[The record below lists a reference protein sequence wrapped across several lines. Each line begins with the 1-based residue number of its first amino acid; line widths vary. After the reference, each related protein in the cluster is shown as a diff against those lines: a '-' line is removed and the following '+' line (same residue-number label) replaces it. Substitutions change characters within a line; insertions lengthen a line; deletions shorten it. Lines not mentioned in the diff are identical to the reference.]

1 MREQLVELIRL
12 AVTSLPKEVEQALQ
26 QALEREKNS
35 LAKLQLEVMLKNV
48 AYARERSLP
57 LCQDTGMPIFFV
69 RGFSNLAEVVEE
81 LRQAVREA
89 TTRVPLRPSVVDA
102 LTRENTG
109 DNTGE
114 GVPVIHFL
122 PGDEKSITFLAKG
135 AGSEN
140 VSRAKML
147 PAREGVAGIKR
158 FVVETL
164 RSAGAKP
171 CPPVI
176 VGVGIGGTLEHAA
189 MLAKEALL
197 LPLGERNSR
206 EELSRLEQE
215 LLEEINALG
224 IGAMGMGGN
233 TTCLG
238 VKVLTSACHTA
249 SLPVAVSVQCWAH
262 RYARL
267 RRVNEEWVVEQ

>member
-1 MREQLVELIRL
+1 MRSELVELIRV
-12 AVTSLPKEVEQALQ
+12 AVTSLPEDVEKALHH
-26 QALEREKNS
+26 ALDREENP
-35 LAKLQLEVMLKNV
+35 LAKLQLETILKNV
-48 AYARERSLP
+48 AYAREHSLP
-57 LCQDTGMPIFFV
+57 LCQDTGVPIFLV
-69 RGFSNLAEVVEE
+69 RGFSNPGEVAEEI
-81 LRQAVREA
+81 RQAVREA
-89 TTRVPLRPSVVDA
+89 TLKVPLRPSIVDA
-102 LTRENTG
+102 LTRRNTG

-140 VSRAKML
+140 VSRAQML
-147 PAREGVAGIKR
+147 PARKGIAGIKR
-158 FVVETL
+158 FVLETL

-197 LPLGERNSR
+197 APLSERNPR
-206 EELSRLEQE
+206 EELAELEEE

-233 TTCLG
+233 TTCLA
-238 VKVLTSACHTA
+238 VKVLASACHTA

-267 RRVNEEWVVEQ
+267 RRVRNAWVVEQ

>member
-1 MREQLVELIRL
+1 MRSKIVELIRL
-12 AVTSLPKEVEQALQ
+12 AVTSLPEEVEQALQ
-26 QALEREKNS
+26 KALEREENS
-35 LAKLQLEVMLKNV
+35 LAKLQLETILKNV

-69 RGFSNLAEVVEE
+69 RGFGNLAEVEA
-81 LRQAVREA
+81 LIKQAVSEA
-89 TTRVPLRPSVVDA
+89 TAKVPLRPSVVDA
-102 LTRENTG
+102 VSRENTG

-122 PGDEKSITFLAKG
+122 PGEGQSITFLAKG

-140 VSRAKML
+140 VSRAEML
-147 PAREGVAGIKR
+147 PAREGIAGVKR

-189 MLAKEALL
+189 LLAKEALL
-197 LPLGERNSR
+197 LPLGERNPR
-206 EELSRLEQE
+206 EELSRLEEE

-233 TTCLG
+233 TTCLA
-238 VKVLTSACHTA
+238 VKVLASACHTA

-267 RRVNEEWVVEQ
+267 RRVDEEWVVEQ